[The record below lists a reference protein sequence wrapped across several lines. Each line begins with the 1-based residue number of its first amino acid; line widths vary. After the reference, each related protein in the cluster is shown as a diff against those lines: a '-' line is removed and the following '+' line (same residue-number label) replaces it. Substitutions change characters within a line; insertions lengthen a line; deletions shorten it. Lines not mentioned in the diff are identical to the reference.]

1 MSAAALTITAVGI
14 IARARA
20 VRGTRARAPSRGSA
34 VVRRATMKGA
44 PDTALSSAN
53 QITDDDVS
61 SWEEIDRQIFN
72 MCAKYAGDSSVNPR
86 IMAATELGADKTYEA
101 LDDITVVEVYQAA
114 YDGGL
119 DECTTIID
127 THLRMLAECIIQD
140 DVELVRAVYD
150 KFRRLPPLLQKSS
163 LIATAAVAE
172 AGLLFVKEEY
182 ELVEAMLRDEVGGDD
197 VSEEAKMEYDKSK
210 VIIDVMDRA
219 IAVMHEEKGEVDGEI
234 VSSMP
239 SVAK

>member
-1 MSAAALTITAVGI
+1 MSAAALTITAPAI
-14 IARARA
+14 TARA
-20 VRGTRARAPSRGSA
+20 VRGTGARAPSRGSA

-72 MCAKYAGDSSVNPR
+72 MCARYAGDSSVNPR

-172 AGLLFVKEEY
+172 VAD
-182 ELVEAMLRDEVGGDD
+182 A
-197 VSEEAKMEYDKSK
+197 VSA
-210 VIIDVMDRA
+210 A
-219 IAVMHEEKGEVDGEI
+219 T
-234 VSSMP
+234 
-239 SVAK
+239 